1 MHSIGYGEAKT
12 GEGSFFLACRTT
24 PFPSRTAPRFDQPSP
39 TSRGCAASGGEGKRL
54 PSLP

>member
-39 TSRGCAASGGEGKRL
+39 TIRGCAASGGEGKRL